1 MKQPLQYPWY
11 DLDVDDPSA
20 PVIAVRVDVEGG
32 RAEVAEHRH
41 RKGQLVFALGGSVT
55 CRVPGGV
62 WMVPPHCAVWVPGDM
77 EHSNIA
83 AANARLF
90 FIYIEPELVGLPD
103 RCCTLSISPL
113 LRELIVDLSD
123 GRQDDGTRGELLT
136 RALLTELPR
145 MPVQH
150 LHLPLP
156 SEPRLKRIAAALA
169 EDPADRSTLVE
180 WARRVALSESSLARL
195 VVKETGLTFGRWRQ
209 QLHLIVAMRE
219 LASGASVQQVS
230 ADLGYESVTAFITMF
245 KKALGKPPAKYLSSL
260 AQAAD
265 SASITAASAT
275 ASTPLPTG
283 LSSR

>member
-11 DLDVDDPSA
+11 DLNVDDPSA
-20 PVIAVRVDVEGG
+20 PVIAVRVDVEGA
-32 RAEVAEHRH
+32 RVEVSKHRH

-55 CRVPGGV
+55 CRVPGGL
-62 WMVPPHCAVWVPGDM
+62 WMVPPHCAVWVPGGM

-123 GRQDDGTRGELLT
+123 GRQDDGARGELLM
-136 RALLTELPR
+136 RVLLTELPR

-156 SEPRLKRIAAALA
+156 SEPRLKRIAATLA
-169 EDPADRSTLVE
+169 EDPADRSTLAE
-180 WARRVALSESSLARL
+180 WARRVALSESSFARL

-265 SASITAASAT
+265 SAAIMAASAT
-275 ASTPLPTG
+275 ASTPIQAG
-283 LSSR
+283 LGSR